1 MMRFVHAVRARFLT
15 CLLAAVVAVGLIGP
29 SFAQDWPTRQAVKII
44 VPFGPGSTPD
54 LVARLMADHFQ
65 KTFGQAFVVENRAGA
80 GGNRGTDAVA
90 KADPDGYTLG
100 VSIGGP
106 LGINAILFGNLPY
119 DPAKDFAFIS
129 LLVTQPSALAVNTAL
144 GVSSVADLIAL
155 LKQNPG
161 KYNYA
166 SIGNG
171 SLSQLAME
179 AIRLA
184 SGTDITHIP
193 YQSSPAAVTA
203 LIQNDAQMACLPA
216 ISITPLVA
224 TKPVRILAVSTA
236 KRSPF
241 LPDVPTLKEEGIDV
255 EAEAW
260 SGLIAPAATPDS
272 IVRKLRAATA
282 EALALPAVREKL
294 AAQLMDPIPGDAAQF
309 RARIEADLARW
320 APVIR
325 DAKIQVN

>member
-1 MMRFVHAVRARFLT
+1 MKRLIRALLRAPILALGFV
-15 CLLAAVVAVGLIGP
+15 LALPLALPAA
-29 SFAQDWPTRQAVKII
+29 AQDWPMRHAVKIV

-54 LVARLMADHFQ
+54 FIARLMADHFQ
-65 KTFGQAFVVENRAGA
+65 KTFGQAFVIENKAGA

-90 KADPDGYTLG
+90 KAEPDGYTIG

-106 LGINAILFGNLPY
+106 LGINALLFGNLPY
-119 DPAKDFAFIS
+119 DPAKDFAYVS
-129 LLVTQPSALAVNTAL
+129 LLVTQPSALAVNTVL
-144 GVSSVADLIAL
+144 EVNTVAELIAL
-155 LKQNPG
+155 LKKNPG

-184 SGTDITHIP
+184 SGTEITHIP

-216 ISITPLVA
+216 ISITPLVG
-224 TKPVRILAVSTA
+224 TKPVKILAVSTA
-236 KRSPF
+236 KRTPF
-241 LPDVPTLKEEGIDV
+241 LPDVPTLKEQGIDV

-260 SGLIAPAATPDS
+260 NGLIAPAGTPEP
-272 IVRKLRAATA
+272 IVAKLRAAVA
-282 EALALPAVREKL
+282 DALSQPGVREKL
-294 AAQLMDPIPGDAAQF
+294 AAQLMEPIPGDAAQF
-309 RARIEADLARW
+309 RARIDADLARW

-325 DAKIQVN
+325 EAKIQVN

>member
-1 MMRFVHAVRARFLT
+1 MRLIQAFRGRFLA
-15 CLLAAVVAVGLIGP
+15 CILAMVMGAGLVAP
-29 SFAQDWPTRQAVKII
+29 SFAQDWPSRQAVKIV

-65 KTFGQAFVVENRAGA
+65 KTFGQAFVVENKPGA

-90 KADPDGYTLG
+90 KAEPDGYTLG

-144 GVSSVADLIAL
+144 GVSSVSELIAL

-184 SGTDITHIP
+184 SGTEITHIP

-241 LPDVPTLKEEGIDV
+241 LPDVPTLKEQGIDV

-260 SGLIAPAATPDS
+260 NGLIAPAATPEP
-272 IVRKLRAATA
+272 IVQKLRAATA

-294 AAQLMDPIPGDAAQF
+294 AAQLMEPIPGDAAQF

-325 DAKIQVN
+325 EAKIQVN